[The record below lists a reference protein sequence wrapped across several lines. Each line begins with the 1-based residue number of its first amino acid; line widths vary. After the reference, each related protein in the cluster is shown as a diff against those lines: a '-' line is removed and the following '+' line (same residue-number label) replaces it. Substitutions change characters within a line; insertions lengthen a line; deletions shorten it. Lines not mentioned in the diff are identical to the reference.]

1 MRFKNLIEGRTAS
14 QTEEHILILSWLKR
28 YGYHHCSISEDGV
41 VNSPT
46 SIDLTSMNLDL
57 STLGDKDDSSFA
69 SDLGMPQYT
78 SAGAGNKLPRFGTI
92 KGSFDAGSLG
102 IKTLKGWFP
111 HEIEGNCTLSGNAL
125 TSLEGGPKI
134 VNGKFDVGGNHLTTF
149 KGSPKIV
156 GSYGAI
162 GNKLSSFEGIS
173 SQISLM
179 LDIRNN
185 DFETLKDI
193 HKYVK
198 RLDGFIA
205 LSGNPIKSHVLGLLL
220 IKDLSGISVDRKE
233 APWGLIVNKHLITA
247 AKSGYGNDNSDNLI
261 DCQHELI
268 EAGYEELAQ
277 I

>member
-14 QTEEHILILSWLKR
+14 QTEEHILILSWLKK
-28 YGYHHCSISEDGV
+28 YGYPHCTISEDGV
-41 VNSPT
+41 VDSPS

-57 STLGDKDDSSFA
+57 STLGDDGDSTFA
-69 SDLGMPQYT
+69 S
-78 SAGAGNKLPRFGTI
+78 GNKIPRFGVI
-92 KGSFDAGSLG
+92 RGNFDASMLG

-111 HEIEGNCTLSGNAL
+111 HEVEASCNLSGNAL

-134 VNGKFDVGGNHLTTF
+134 VGGKFDVSGNHLTSF

-156 GSYGAI
+156 GSYAAI
-162 GNKLSSFEGIS
+162 GNKLSSFEGITP
-173 SQISLM
+173 QISNV
-179 LDIRNN
+179 LDVRNN
-185 DFETLKDI
+185 EFESLKDI
-193 HKYVK
+193 HKHVK

-220 IKDLSGISVDRKE
+220 IKDLTGISVSRKE
-233 APWGLIVNKHLITA
+233 APWGLIVNKYLTA
-247 AKSGYGNDNSDNLI
+247 GATKTGYGNNNSDNLI

-277 I
+277 L